1 MEIINTILI
10 NLAKLLFYCVFMAL
24 FWLVFYLAVFAYR
37 KLWQWLNRRLGRT
50 PKSLL
55 DKDDSVNYATQLVF
69 MVGMALGVLSASNAK
84 PGDWTNPLADYI
96 LALTRMMLG
105 GFLGLCLAEVVAYL
119 YELEIT
125 VLLRNFLASIPII
138 QSIAHRLKA
147 LAVLVSPVVR
157 RINHWLDSLNALT
170 ERIVQHI
177 PTRWAVIISC
187 VGMVFGCVFLYVNVY
202 ALDAASYQQ
211 GQSRASDVLAAL
223 QTYKYATGKYPATLD
238 DLVPQYILQIPR
250 PARHYEYKY
259 LTCRQGAGYLLYYRL
274 QGTAGTYCGYGDKL
288 FAWQCI
294 PISTARFQNSSC
306 DVPK

>member
-1 MEIINTILI
+1 MLI
-10 NLAKLLFYCVFMAL
+10 NLAKLLFYCVFMAV
-24 FWLVFYLAVFAYR
+24 FWLAFYLAVFAYR

-50 PKSLL
+50 PKLLL
-55 DKDDSVNYATQLVF
+55 DKDYSDNYAIQLVF
-69 MVGMALGVLSASNAK
+69 IVGMLLGGLSASNAK
-84 PGDWTNPLADYI
+84 PEDWTNPLSDYI
-96 LALTRMMLG
+96 LALPRMMLG
-105 GFLGLCLAEVVAYL
+105 GFLGLCLAEVCAYL

-125 VLLRNFLASIPII
+125 ARLRNFLASIPIV
-138 QSIAHRLKA
+138 QRMAYRLNA
-147 LAVLVSPVVR
+147 LAVLVAPVVW
-157 RINHWLDSLNALT
+157 RINRWLDSLNALT

-177 PTRWAVIISC
+177 PARWAVIIIC
-187 VGMVFGCVFLYVNVY
+187 VGMIFGCVFLYVNVY

-223 QTYKYATGKYPATLD
+223 QTYKSATGKYPATLE
-238 DLVPQYILQIPR
+238 DLVPQYLLQIPR

-259 LTCRQGAGYLLYYRL
+259 LICRQGAGYLLYYRL

-288 FAWQCI
+288 FAWQCV